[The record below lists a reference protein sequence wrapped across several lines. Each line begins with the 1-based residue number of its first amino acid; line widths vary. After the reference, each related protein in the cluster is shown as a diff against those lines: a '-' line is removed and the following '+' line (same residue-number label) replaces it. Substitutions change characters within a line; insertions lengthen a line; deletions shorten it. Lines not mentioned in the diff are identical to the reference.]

1 MSECLSP
8 SCMARG
14 VIPWHLPLG
23 QFSSSPSELI
33 RLDGMKGLEFD
44 SFMSKE
50 VEGRSLQD
58 QVAGLHC
65 HGASFCPKSHWR
77 TQLRGISRLCTKPLL
92 SPLLP
97 ASLPTPS
104 LPSRRL
110 WECFHVSWPG
120 QNEGWWSLER
130 PGHYNHNKFLLS
142 ELHQQRSFLIEPF
155 LP

>member
-92 SPLLP
+92 SPLLS
-97 ASLPTPS
+97 ASLPHLLCPQGGFGNVFMFHGQARMRVDEAWRGQAITTITSFSS
-104 LPSRRL
+104 LS
-110 WECFHVSWPG
+110 ST
-120 QNEGWWSLER
+120 NK
-130 PGHYNHNKFLLS
+130 GHF
-142 ELHQQRSFLIEPF
+142 
-155 LP
+155 